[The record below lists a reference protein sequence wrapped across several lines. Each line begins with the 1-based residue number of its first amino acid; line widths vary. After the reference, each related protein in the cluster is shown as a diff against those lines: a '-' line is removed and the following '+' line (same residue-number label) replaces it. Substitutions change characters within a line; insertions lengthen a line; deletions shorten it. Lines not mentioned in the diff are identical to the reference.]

1 MGRRKHWWK
10 KKPESGKDYSL
21 LVSIS
26 LHKVCVPFPVSI
38 PLDKVSIQTKLRWFK
53 QDLLPALPRSWV
65 DITPVS
71 DTNVIIICKASYY
84 QTSNTGRVQFTIH
97 NQASFNWSVYFGC
110 NLLNYAS
117 CKVLQFIPC
126 TLQSVSDV
134 LSLISILEQAYVA
147 TYSHSF
153 LLSWVD

>member
-71 DTNVIIICKASYY
+71 DTNV
-84 QTSNTGRVQFTIH
+84 
-97 NQASFNWSVYFGC
+97 
-110 NLLNYAS
+110 L
-117 CKVLQFIPC
+117 
-126 TLQSVSDV
+126 
-134 LSLISILEQAYVA
+134 
-147 TYSHSF
+147 
-153 LLSWVD
+153 